1 MRYKKFFKKTLSMFL
16 SVLFLFSVMPANIA
30 IAEEA
35 TENII
40 KEIAVS
46 NLPEKTTYVEN
57 SETLDVTGGEVE
69 IFMRILQ
76 LRKSI

>member
-1 MRYKKFFKKTLSMFL
+1 MRYKNFFKKTLSMFL

-30 IAEEA
+30 TAEEA

-46 NLPEKTTYVEN
+46 NLPEK
-57 SETLDVTGGEVE
+57 SA
-69 IFMRILQ
+69 MR
-76 LRKSI
+76 